1 MSGNLDRGLAIVELL
16 AMQGGPL
23 PLHAIADRLNIP
35 RSGAHRLLAM
45 LGELG
50 YVRQHAEQGEY
61 QLTLKLASIALIY
74 LSASGVVDVAQPVL
88 DRLAGVSGELVRLG
102 VIDEERLIF
111 VTKSQGARSGL
122 RYDPDMGKEPA
133 LFCTASGHAWLSCL
147 SDEDAMMIVSRQGFG
162 KKGEFGPNA
171 PQTVAQVLKQLQ
183 AARKRGYG
191 MVMESWEPGMSAMA
205 APIRHPSSGAPIGV
219 VSIAGPSSR
228 LTEAR
233 MLELAPTLLEA
244 AEQLSVACLGSPSF
258 ASNLKRA

>member
-1 MSGNLDRGLAIVELL
+1 MSGNLDRGLAIIELL
-16 AMQGGPL
+16 SMNGGPM

-35 RSGAHRLLAM
+35 RSGTHRLLAM
-45 LGELG
+45 LSELG
-50 YVRQHAEQGEY
+50 YVRQHAEHSEY

-74 LSASGVVDVAQPVL
+74 LSSSGVVDVAQPIL
-88 DRLAGVSGELVRLG
+88 DKLAATSGELVRLG
-102 VIDEERLIF
+102 VIDDNRLVF
-111 VTKSQGARSGL
+111 VTKAQGARSGL

-147 SDEDAMMIVSRQGFG
+147 SDEEAMMIVSRQGFG
-162 KKGEFGPNA
+162 KRGEFGPNA

-191 MVMESWEPGMSAMA
+191 MVVESSAPGMSAMA
-205 APIRHPSSGAPIGV
+205 APLRHPTSGAPIGI

-233 MLELAPTLLEA
+233 MQELAPNLLEA
-244 AEQLSVACLGSPSF
+244 ASQLSVACLGSPSF
-258 ASNLKRA
+258 NSNLKRA